1 MSGIVLLL
9 GLIVIGV
16 YAGSLVLNPWVK
28 CSKCHGKQKEQGWI
42 FNRAHHSCSKCG
54 GTGRQERWGHK
65 VFVKHKW

>member
-1 MSGIVLLL
+1 MSGIVLL

-65 VFVKHKW
+65 VFVKHKP